1 MGIGN
6 EYLKLLLDLKEY
18 ELMFGFINKYRSSYL
33 SSNDIYNKKLFLEHN
48 LLALVSN
55 NMQYKNSFYSLI
67 MQIMNLEQEIRK
79 SENLLFHNI
88 NEDDKY
94 LEVNAKLNEAII
106 KIENTI
112 HLTKIL
118 FEKDDIRSSLISFLL
133 N

>member
-1 MGIGN
+1 MNQVLGIGN
-6 EYLKLLLDLKEY
+6 EYLKLLLDLKNMS
-18 ELMFGFINKYRSSYL
+18 LMFGFINKYRSLYL

-67 MQIMNLEQEIRK
+67 MQIMNLDQEIRK
-79 SENLLFHNI
+79 SENILFHNI

-106 KIENTI
+106 KIE
-112 HLTKIL
+112 KL
-118 FEKDDIRSSLISFLL
+118 FT
-133 N
+133 